1 MYQNVAR
8 STHIFLSHQPYF
20 NVEESLDDSPP
31 MAPAA
36 LLALPVHRIAPRTFK
51 RVELAKLSHELRT
64 PLNSIIGFA
73 SLLSESIP
81 EEFKNF
87 ADIIGQRGHDLSAL
101 ITRFLDYIY
110 ITNGYFV
117 PESEETDMLE
127 NLSELM
133 DPYRRFALEN
143 GVSFHFKHPRLP
155 FNVRVD
161 QNALAMIVSNVLEN
175 AVTYTL
181 SGSIS
186 LAVWVYNNVLCIR
199 VSDTGIGMNP
209 AFLTRLFNPF
219 TQENRNQGPTRGG
232 LGLGMAIAK
241 ALIDELRGTIQVSS
255 RENNGTTIALS
266 IPLPGE
272 NETKLI

>member
-1 MYQNVAR
+1 MYQNIAR

-20 NVEESLDDSPP
+20 NVEDSPNDSPP
-31 MAPAA
+31 VAPAA
-36 LLALPVHRIAPRTFK
+36 LLALPVHRIAPRAFK
-51 RVELAKLSHELRT
+51 RVELSKLSHELRT

-81 EEFKNF
+81 DEFKDF
-87 ADIIGQRGHDLSAL
+87 ANIISQRGHDLSAL

-117 PESEETDMLE
+117 SEPVEVEVLDCL
-127 NLSELM
+127 NELIE
-133 DPYRRFALEN
+133 PYRGFALEN

-155 FNVRVD
+155 FSADVD
-161 QNALAMIVSNVLEN
+161 QKALTMIVSNVLEN
-175 AVTYTL
+175 AVTYTPT
-181 SGSIS
+181 GSIS

-241 ALIDELRGTIQVSS
+241 ALIDELGGTIQVSS

-266 IPLPGE
+266 IPLPGD